1 MQGQSKISVKQV
13 VSAVIRNLG
22 IQDAAKEFHTFV
34 EWAFEAEKKIGS
46 YCTFLQ
52 KEETLNVANKKAAL
66 PSDFLELV
74 DIKNSVNIHY
84 TPATKSFPEKLTNYT
99 SSYKYYVKT
108 GYIHTTGEDSQIDV
122 VYMALET
129 DVEGYPTILANHED
143 AIASY
148 IMYKYK
154 ARDYYNQKLPRYIY
168 VDLKREWNRLCAQAR
183 GNDNMPTKNQW
194 RQISKYWNSLVPVKP
209 SQGLFD

>member
-1 MQGQSKISVKQV
+1 MQGQAKISVKQV

-22 IQDAAKEFHTFV
+22 VQDAAKEFHTFV

-46 YCTFLQ
+46 YCTFKLI
-52 KEETLNVANKKAAL
+52 EDTLNVSNKKAAL

-74 DIKNSVNIHY
+74 DIKNSADIHF
-84 TPATKSFPEKLTNYT
+84 TPATKSFQTKLANY
-99 SSYKYYVKT
+99 SDSYKYYVRD
-108 GYIHTTGEDSQIDV
+108 GYIHTTGEDLQIDI
-122 VYMALET
+122 VYQALET
-129 DVEGYPTILANHED
+129 DVEGYPTISANHED
-143 AIASY
+143 AIAAY

-168 VDLKREWNRLCAQAR
+168 VDLKREWSRLCGQAR

-194 RQISKYWNSLVPVKP
+194 RQISKYWNSLLPVEP
-209 SQGLFD
+209 SRGLFD

>member
-13 VSAVIRNLG
+13 VSAVIRNMG
-22 IQDAAKEFHTFV
+22 IQDAAKEFSTFV

-46 YCTFLQ
+46 YCTFII
-52 KEETLNVANKKAAL
+52 KEETLNVNNKKIAL
-66 PSDFLELV
+66 PDDFLELV
-74 DIKNSVNIHY
+74 DIKNSANIHF
-84 TPATKSFPEKLTNYT
+84 TPTTKSFPTKLDGY
-99 SSYKYYVKT
+99 SSSFKYYVRSGFIHVT
-108 GYIHTTGEDSQIDV
+108 GNDSSLDISYQ
-122 VYMALET
+122 ALET
-129 DVEGYPTILANHED
+129 DSEGYPTILANHED

-168 VDLKREWNRLCAQAR
+168 IDLKKDWSRLCGQAR

-194 RQISKYWNSLVPVKP
+194 RQISKYWNSLIPVEP
-209 SQGLFD
+209 SRGLFD